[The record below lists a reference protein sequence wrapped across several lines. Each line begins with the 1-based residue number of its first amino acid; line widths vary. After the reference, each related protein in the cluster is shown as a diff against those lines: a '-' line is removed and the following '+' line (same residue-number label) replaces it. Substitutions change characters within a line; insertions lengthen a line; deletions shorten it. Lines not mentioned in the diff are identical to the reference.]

1 VLNSLTRLGFSVGQM
16 HEIECMTLVEYQL
29 GMEAYALKETYR
41 REDMA
46 LQAWFNQTVQATK
59 GSGKHP
65 KPAYKNFSEFYDT
78 EAYEDDI
85 RARFEPDYTST
96 RQQEKKEKELVADR
110 WKKLQEYKKR
120 QKGG

>member
-1 VLNSLTRLGFSVGQM
+1 M

-78 EAYEDDI
+78 EDYEDDI
-85 RARFEPDYTST
+85 RARFEPDYTSR